1 MKLKKI
7 ASLMLAGVMAVSML
21 AGCSNG
27 TKPDDDKKDPTVNTG
42 MAGNV
47 IAALDEDT
55 TKNVE
60 FTADS
65 NLETVLKKAVQNA
78 GFDNLKKQVNASA
91 LNAIDSD
98 ISKNEVLANVGTGG
112 GSKETDKKE
121 SKATY
126 VVTLKSNGMNDSTVV
141 KQLASLV
148 DTVKFG
154 EVDNTGSYVGWTD
167 LPAYSAD
174 YQDNDG
180 NDYWYDFAYTA
191 GIAVVDVSDADTGET
206 TYVMA
211 VTVTRTP
218 TQTYKHA

>member
-78 GFDNLKKQVNASA
+78 GFDNLKNQVDAEA

-98 ISKNEVLANVGTGG
+98 ISKNGMLDNVAMGG
-112 GSKETDKKE
+112 ESKSTDKEE

-126 VVTLKSNGMNDSTVV
+126 VDTLKSNGMNDSTVV
-141 KQLASLV
+141 KQLAAKI
-148 DTVKFG
+148 DDMQFG
-154 EVDNTGSYVGWTD
+154 KLNTKNVGWAD
-167 LPAYSAD
+167 LPEYSHTYTD
-174 YQDNDG
+174 TEKG
-180 NDYWYDFAYTA
+180 DYWYDFAYTA

-206 TYVMA
+206 TYVVA

>member
-27 TKPDDDKKDPTVNTG
+27 TKPDDGEKDPVVNTG
-42 MAGNV
+42 MTGSV

-65 NLETVLKKAVQNA
+65 NLEAVLKKAIQNA
-78 GFDNLKKQVNASA
+78 GYNGLDDIKAST

-98 ISKNEVLANVGTGG
+98 ISKNSQLANVGVTSD
-112 GSKETDKKE
+112 GSKDSDKKE
-121 SKATY
+121 SNATI
-126 VVTLKSNGMNDSTVV
+126 VVTLEGNGMNETTVA
-141 KQLASLV
+141 KQLAAEIDKKNVGKASN
-148 DTVKFG
+148 K
-154 EVDNTGSYVGWTD
+154 NVGWD
-167 LPAYSAD
+167 ELPEYS
-174 YQDNDG
+174 YTFQDDDG
-180 NDYWYDFAYTA
+180 KDFWYDFDYTA
-191 GIAVVDVSDADTGET
+191 GVAVVDVSNAVTGET
-206 TYVMA
+206 TYVVA

-218 TQTYKHA
+218 TQTYKA

>member
-65 NLETVLKKAVQNA
+65 NLETVLNKAAQNA
-78 GFDNLKKQVNASA
+78 GYNGLNQINASA
-91 LNAIDSD
+91 LNAIDPD
-98 ISKNEVLANVGTGG
+98 ISKSSRLANVGLTTD

-121 SKATY
+121 SSATF
-126 VVTLKSNGMNDSTVV
+126 VVILEGQGMNEATIA
-141 KQLASLV
+141 KELATEI
-148 DTVKFG
+148 DGKKIG
-154 EVDNTGSYVGWTD
+154 EASNKTVGWSD
-167 LPAYSAD
+167 LPEYSFTF
-174 YQDNDG
+174 QNNDG
-180 NDYWYDFAYTA
+180 DDYWYEFDYTA
-191 GIAVVDVSDADTGET
+191 GIAVVDVSNAVTGET
-206 TYVMA
+206 TYVVA

-218 TQTYKHA
+218 TEVVK

>member
-78 GFDNLKKQVNASA
+78 GFDNLRKQVNASA

-98 ISKNEVLANVGTGG
+98 ISKDGVLANVGTGG
-112 GSKETDKKE
+112 GSEETDKKE

-141 KQLASLV
+141 KQLASQV
-148 DTVKFG
+148 DSMKFG
-154 EVDNTGSYVGWTD
+154 KVDASSITVGWAD
-167 LPAYSAD
+167 LPAYGAD
-174 YQDNDG
+174 YQDKDG
-180 NDYWYDFAYTA
+180 DDYWYDFTYTA